1 MSEATFEQIIH
12 ECWYKFILLGSLLL
26 LQTNVN
32 VYNVQVKRIYWCM
45 YLYTNFPV
53 PFIIWLCSEVN
64 ILIVTDTHNI
74 RCSYYHAYMH
84 LVLHV

>member
-53 PFIIWLCSEVN
+53 PFII
-64 ILIVTDTHNI
+64 
-74 RCSYYHAYMH
+74 
-84 LVLHV
+84 